1 MAVEKYTKKYVL
13 EKSLKF
19 IEDYH
24 PSTISELIAFLPFS
38 KITFYRKIQVNS
50 KEYQQIDEKL
60 KSDKLKVANAAKRK
74 LLNSNNVTALISV
87 IKLYGSE
94 EDKQALNQNVNVN
107 AQASFSYEDVK
118 KVEVNINNLTLEEQ
132 KQLNALIEKVKGNG

>member
-13 EKSLKF
+13 EKSLEF

-38 KITFYRKIQVNS
+38 KITFYRKIQVSS

>member
-1 MAVEKYTKKYVL
+1 MAIEKYTKKYIL
-13 EKSLKF
+13 EKSLEF
-19 IEDYH
+19 IEAYH
-24 PSTISELIAFLPFS
+24 PSTISELLAFLPCS
-38 KITFYRKIQVNS
+38 PKTFYRKIQVDS
-50 KEYQQIDEKL
+50 KEYRQIDEKL

>member
-1 MAVEKYTKKYVL
+1 MAIEKYTKKYIL
-13 EKSLKF
+13 EKSLEF
-19 IEDYH
+19 IEGYH
-24 PSTISELIAFLPFS
+24 PSTISELLAFLPFS
-38 KITFYRKIQVNS
+38 PKTFYRKIQVNS

>member
-1 MAVEKYTKKYVL
+1 MAIEKYTKKYIL
-13 EKSLKF
+13 EKSLEF
-19 IEDYH
+19 IEGYH
-24 PSTISELIAFLPFS
+24 PCNISELLAFLPFS
-38 KITFYRKIQVNS
+38 PKTFYRKIQVNS

-94 EDKQALNQNVNVN
+94 EDKQALNQNINVN
-107 AQASFSYEDVK
+107 ANTTVNYEDVK
-118 KVEVNINNLTLEEQ
+118 KLEVNINKLSIEEQ
-132 KQLNALIEKVKGNG
+132 RMLNALLDKIRDE